1 MSHLVSIYSLLF
13 KVVYLNCG
21 CNSPLIIFC
30 GELNYVCYSF
40 LLRCNSFFFAFMLII
55 IPITV
60 HNHPSGDATPS
71 REDIEVS
78 ERLVEAGHI
87 VGIAC
92 LDHVIIG
99 EDHYVSMKQRGYM
112 NG

>member
-1 MSHLVSIYSLLF
+1 MHARCEAGEKAEVTSKPYLSL
-13 KVVYLNCG
+13 
-21 CNSPLIIFC
+21 S
-30 GELNYVCYSF
+30 
-40 LLRCNSFFFAFMLII
+40 
-55 IPITV
+55 
-60 HNHPSGDATPS
+60 SGDATPS

-78 ERLVEAGHI
+78 ERLVEAGNI